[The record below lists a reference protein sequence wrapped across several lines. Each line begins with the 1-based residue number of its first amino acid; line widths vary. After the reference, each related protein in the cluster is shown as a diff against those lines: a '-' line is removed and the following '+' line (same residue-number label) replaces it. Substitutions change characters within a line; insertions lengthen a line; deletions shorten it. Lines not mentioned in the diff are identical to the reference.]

1 MEREIKFRVWMGDP
15 NDYRQGEMMS
25 ANVAFNENYIEFNEN
40 GELVPTDECSFIMQ
54 YTGLKDKN
62 GVEIYEGDIIS
73 LNWVGNTLDEVSYT
87 GEVKWAKWC
96 YHIFEKNRPSI
107 VLDTIILNSR
117 NPKVIG
123 NIYSTPS
130 LITN

>member
-1 MEREIKFRVWMGDP
+1 MGDP

-62 GVEIYEGDIIS
+62 GKEIYESDRITVNGS
-73 LNWVGNTLDEVSYT
+73 EYT
-87 GEVKWAKWC
+87 VEWRGGASM
-96 YHIFEKNRPSI
+96 YLAR
-107 VLDTIILNSR
+107 TIR
-117 NPKVIG
+117 
-123 NIYSTPS
+123 
-130 LITN
+130 